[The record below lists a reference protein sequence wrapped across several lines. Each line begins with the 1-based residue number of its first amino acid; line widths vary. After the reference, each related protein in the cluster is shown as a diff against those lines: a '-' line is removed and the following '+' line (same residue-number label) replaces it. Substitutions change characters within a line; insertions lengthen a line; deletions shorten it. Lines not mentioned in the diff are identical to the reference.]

1 MSSANSETFI
11 AVFDGIRADQWPANS
26 NTRVFQITVVQ
37 SNGYS
42 LSADT
47 TVTLNQLPQ
56 SECICVHNIEK
67 HYLRNCQCYILMLAD
82 CM

>member
-47 TVTLNQLPQ
+47 TVTLNQLPE
-56 SECICVHNIEK
+56 SEYTYVCIILKNIL
-67 HYLRNCQCYILMLAD
+67 YCMLAD